1 MMREVKAKPFK
12 CFADGGYTG
21 EYHDDDGGD
30 SSGQT
35 DPDGGAGYGATAGS

>member
-21 EYHDDDGGD
+21 EYHDADGGD
-30 SSGQT
+30 PSGQN
-35 DPDGGAGYGATAGS
+35 PDGGDGYGATAGS